1 MASAL
6 AAKNTN
12 KFNQLYNQISK
23 NPAYVSL
30 VANLDIAGESAVL
43 YLYGSATN
51 PITGLP
57 QMSNNLEFN
66 GGYYANQ
73 NTFTNSTL
81 RTQII
86 PAYFDKVMVTPAGG
100 YILGPASQKI
110 NYIKYK

>member
-1 MASAL
+1 MSQALSAKDT
-6 AAKNTN
+6 A
-12 KFNQLYNQISK
+12 KFNQLYNEISK
-23 NPAYVSL
+23 NPAYATLVS
-30 VANLDIAGESAVL
+30 NSEIGGESGVL

-51 PITGLP
+51 PTTGLP
-57 QMSNNLEFN
+57 QMSNDLEFN

-86 PAYFDKVMVTPAGG
+86 PSYFDNAMTTPAGG